1 MESKN
6 KTVLMTVIDT
16 ILEETVWVNKSGE
29 TISLKDAIAKNIKM
43 GNAGN
48 IESLD
53 RSDLL
58 GAYTSFQIKRQSFA
72 ENTRDMSNKD
82 IADKIKLFIFEDTRE
97 QMILLDRE
105 LNISEKARK
114 TA

>member
-6 KTVLMTVIDT
+6 KTVLMTNIDT
-16 ILEETVWVNKSGE
+16 ILEETVWVNKTGE
-29 TISLKDAIAKNIKM
+29 TISLKDALAKNIKM
-43 GNAGN
+43 GNVGN
-48 IESLD
+48 IDSLD

-72 ENTRDMSNKD
+72 ENTRDMSNKE

-97 QMILLDRE
+97 QMLLLEKE
-105 LNISEKARK
+105 LNISEEKRK
-114 TA
+114 MA

>member
-53 RSDLL
+53 RSKPIHVIAQNAQTCVVYGMPRAVAEAGLVDEVVPLESI
-58 GAYTSFQIKRQSFA
+58 ANTIIK
-72 ENTRDMSNKD
+72 NVGVK
-82 IADKIKLFIFEDTRE
+82 
-97 QMILLDRE
+97 
-105 LNISEKARK
+105 
-114 TA
+114 